1 MARATWSI
9 ERGAPADVGAIGA
22 MLGRAFAENPVA
34 RACLD
39 RSSTAARL
47 AQVTRLNTGLVRAAL
62 RRGDIEIV
70 RDGSAIAGA
79 MMTFLPGRW
88 PLDLRGW
95 ASMAWGALGTGRRGV
110 ERYALFDQ
118 RVGALH
124 PRGPCTYLWILGV
137 EPSMQGRGI
146 GAALLGELAQ
156 RSDRAGVPV
165 YLETDK
171 DSSVRLYRSHGFEVE
186 RDITVAKL
194 GDLRVWTM
202 LRHPR

>member
-1 MARATWSI
+1 VARATWSI
-9 ERGAPADVGAIGA
+9 ERGARADLGAIGA

-47 AQVTRLNTGLVRAAL
+47 AQVTRLNTGLARAAL
-62 RRGDIEIV
+62 RRGEVDVV

-79 MMTFLPGRW
+79 MLTFPPGRW
-88 PLDLRGW
+88 PLDLRAW
-95 ASMAWGALGTGRRGV
+95 MSMAWGALGTGRRGV
-110 ERYALFDQ
+110 ERYALYDDH
-118 RVGALH
+118 VGTLH
-124 PRGPCTYLWILGV
+124 PKGPCTYLWVLGV

-146 GAALLGELAQ
+146 GGALLGELAG
-156 RSDRAGVPV
+156 RSDRAGMPT

-171 DSSVRLYRSHGFEVE
+171 ESSVAMYRSHGFEVE
-186 RDITVAKL
+186 REVTIAKL
-194 GDLRVWTM
+194 GGLRTWTM